1 MFCALNSQ
9 NKLSIEKLV
18 EILSDKT
25 RVFLNSDISSIEE
38 GNEAELTLF
47 DPSLDFE
54 FDSKQKKENQLY
66 SPFMNEK
73 LKGKVLGV
81 VNNNKLILNH

>member
-1 MFCALNSQ
+1 MNSQ
-9 NKLSIEKLV
+9 NKMSIEKLV
-18 EILSDKT
+18 EVLSDKT
-25 RVFLNSDISSIEE
+25 RVFLKYSAFSIEK
-38 GNEAELTLF
+38 GNQAELTLF
-47 DPSLDFE
+47 DPSLDFK